1 MHITIVAVGRLKENY
16 LEAAV
21 AEYLKRLTP
30 YARLKIREV
39 KDEPCP
45 DQGSLSDQEAA
56 KAREAAR
63 IEKVLQQLP
72 GAGAASY
79 RIVLDVAGTEMTSE
93 GFARYLQ
100 QLGLEGKSDL
110 IFIIGGA
117 AGLAPEILQAAD
129 LRLSFSRMTFPH
141 QLMRVILLE
150 QIYRAFKIIKGE
162 PYHR

>member
-1 MHITIVAVGRLKENY
+1 MHITIVAVGRLKESY
-16 LEAAV
+16 LVAAV
-21 AEYLKRLTP
+21 AEYLKRLTL
-30 YARLKIREV
+30 YARMEIREV

-45 DQGSLSDQEAA
+45 DQGSPADREAA
-56 KAREAAR
+56 KAREAER
-63 IEKVLQQLP
+63 IQNALQQS
-72 GAGAASY
+72 AGAASY
-79 RIVLDVAGTEMTSE
+79 RIVLDVAGQEMTSE
-93 GFARYLQ
+93 GFARHLQ

-110 IFIIGGA
+110 AFIIGGA
-117 AGLAPEILQAAD
+117 AGLAPGILQGAD